1 MMALIAETLII
12 FSVLTKKIH
21 FMRTVVT
28 IDNLKIEQCSQDA
41 FYISIDGLTI
51 YVDVSI
57 EGEKHVS
64 HWIDESNDVQVYNY

>member
-1 MMALIAETLII
+1 M
-12 FSVLTKKIH
+12 K
-21 FMRTVVT
+21 TVV
-28 IDNLKIEQCSQDA
+28 IDNLEIKKCGENA

>member
-1 MMALIAETLII
+1 MQ
-12 FSVLTKKIH
+12 
-21 FMRTVVT
+21 TVT
-28 IDNLKIEQCSQDA
+28 FDGLKIEKCSDNA

-64 HWIDESNDVQVYNY
+64 HWIDESNDVIVHNY